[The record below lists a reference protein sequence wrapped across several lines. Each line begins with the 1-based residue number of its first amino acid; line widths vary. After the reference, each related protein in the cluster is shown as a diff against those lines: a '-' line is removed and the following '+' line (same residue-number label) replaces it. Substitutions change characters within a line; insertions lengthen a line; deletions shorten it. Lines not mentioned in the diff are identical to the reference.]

1 MKSTVAR
8 LFSFAMSL
16 LVLAS
21 TLSWTVEKHLCMG
34 HVVSIALFAEAE
46 GCGMAMDADNHCC
59 DNERFTVQGQDDL
72 KQSVFQY
79 AVPSLVYPMPTMV
92 SMVTALPTTELKE
105 SAAVEL
111 YHPPPLPENIH
122 LLHQVF
128 LI

>member
-34 HVVSIALFAEAE
+34 HVVSVALFAEAE

-72 KQSVFQY
+72 KQSVFEYAVSSLVY
-79 AVPSLVYPMPTMV
+79 AVPAMV
-92 SMVTALPTTELKE
+92 SIVTPLPIVEVKK
-105 SAAVEL
+105 SIAVHL
-111 YHPPPLPENIH
+111 YHPPPLPKDIH
-122 LLHQVF
+122 ILHQVF

>member
-79 AVPSLVYPMPTMV
+79 AVPSLVYPMVTMV

>member
-1 MKSTVAR
+1 M
-8 LFSFAMSL
+8 
-16 LVLAS
+16 LAS

-34 HVVSIALFAEAE
+34 HVVSVALFAEAE

-72 KQSVFQY
+72 KQSLFEY
-79 AVPSLVYPMPTMV
+79 AVPSLVYPMPFIV
-92 SMVTALPTTELKE
+92 SMVTASPLIELKE
-105 SAAVEL
+105 RPALHL
-111 YHPPPLPENIH
+111 YHPPPLPEDIH

>member
-1 MKSTVAR
+1 MKSTVTR

-34 HVVSIALFAEAE
+34 HVVSVALFAEAE

-72 KQSVFQY
+72 KQSVFEY
-79 AVPSLVYPMPTMV
+79 AVPSLVYPMSQTV
-92 SMVTALPTTELKE
+92 LIVTASSILELKE
-105 SAAVEL
+105 SAAVYL
-111 YHPPPLPENIH
+111 YHPPPLPEDIH

>member
-79 AVPSLVYPMPTMV
+79 AVPSLVYPMPTVVLME
-92 SMVTALPTTELKE
+92 TALPITELKE
-105 SAAVEL
+105 SEAVQL
-111 YHPPPLPENIH
+111 YHPPPLPEDIH

>member
-34 HVVSIALFAEAE
+34 HVVSVALFAEAE

-72 KQSVFQY
+72 KQSVFEY
-79 AVPSLVYPMPTMV
+79 TVPSLEYPMLQTV
-92 SMVTALPTTELKE
+92 SLATASPLIELKE
-105 SAAVEL
+105 RPALHL
-111 YHPPPLPENIH
+111 YHPPPLPEDIH

>member
-1 MKSTVAR
+1 MKSTVIR

-34 HVVSIALFAEAE
+34 HVVSVALFAEAE

-72 KQSVFQY
+72 KQSVFEY
-79 AVPSLVYPMPTMV
+79 AVSSLVNPMPQKV
-92 SMVTALPTTELKE
+92 AMVTASPFIELKE
-105 SAAVEL
+105 RPALHL
-111 YHPPPLPENIH
+111 YHPPPLPEDIH